1 MKRRIALIFLEQD
14 RSAKSTRY
22 MLSAYSKYW
31 EELGFQTIHVFGIS
45 KFVDAEIAIL
55 NIDLSVVPD
64 AYINFANLYPIA
76 LNANVRDIRK
86 SVHSTLRIKPN
97 ERFSGPVIVKTNL
110 NHFGMPELKNQSR
123 MPRLR
128 VTVDR
133 YLKHFRSQKTRIQ
146 QSYAVYNSL
155 DEVPAWT
162 FEDKDLIIEK
172 FIPEREGSLYCIRTS
187 LFFGDRSHD
196 FLLKSHHPIV
206 KSDNSI
212 SIEEVDTHPDIIKLR
227 NTIDLAF
234 GKLDY
239 VVHKGILHV
248 FDINKTPGLGSTRAN
263 PTVEKMRRYRAE
275 GIFSF
280 LDTSAD

>member
-14 RSAKSTRY
+14 RGSNCTRY
-22 MLSAYSKYW
+22 MLSSYSKHW
-31 EELGFQTIHVFGIS
+31 EAIGFQIIHVFGTS
-45 KFVDAEIAIL
+45 KFIDADIAIL

-64 AYINFANLYPIA
+64 AYIDFAKQYPIA
-76 LNANVRDIRK
+76 LNASMKDIRK
-86 SVHSTLRIKPN
+86 STYSTLRIEPN
-97 ERFSGPVIVKTNL
+97 DEHSGPVIVKTNL
-110 NHFGMPELKNQSR
+110 NHFGMPERKNRSR

-133 YLKHFRSQKTRIQ
+133 YLKHFRDQKAKLQ
-146 QSYAVYNSL
+146 QDYSIYKSL

-172 FIPEREGSLYCIRTS
+172 FIPEKEGNLYCIRTS
-187 LFFGDRSHD
+187 LFFGDRSND

-212 SIEEVDTHPDIIKLR
+212 SVEEVDSHPDVVKLR
-227 NTIDLAF
+227 RRIRLAF

-239 VVHKGILHV
+239 VVHDGSAYI
-248 FDINKTPGLGSTRAN
+248 FDINKTPGLGSTRTN
-263 PTVEKMRRYRAE
+263 PAIEKMRRYRAE
-275 GIFSF
+275 GILSF
-280 LDTSAD
+280 LSVGKD

>member
-14 RSAKSTRY
+14 QSAQSTRY
-22 MLSAYSKYW
+22 MLNAYTKHW
-31 EELGFQTIHVFGIS
+31 EELGFQIIHVFGTS
-45 KFVDAEIAIL
+45 KFVDADIAIL

-76 LNANVRDIRK
+76 LNAGVKDIRK
-86 SVHSTLRIKPN
+86 SVHSTLRINPN

-110 NHFGMPELKNQSR
+110 NHFGMPERKNQSR

-133 YLKHFRSQKTRIQ
+133 YLKHFRSQKARIQ
-146 QSYAVYNSL
+146 QGYSVYNCL

-162 FEDKDLIIEK
+162 FEDKDLIVEK
-172 FIPEREGSLYCIRTS
+172 FIPEKEGDLYCIRTS

-196 FLLKSHHPIV
+196 FRLKSHHPIV

-212 SIEEVDTHPDIIKLR
+212 SVEEVDTHPDIIKLR
-227 NTIDLAF
+227 NSIDLAF

-239 VVHKGILHV
+239 VVHKGIAHV
-248 FDINKTPGLGSTRAN
+248 FDINKTPGLGSTRTN
-263 PTVEKMRRYRAE
+263 PTIEKMRRYRAE

-280 LDTSAD
+280 LDASAD